1 MIDRRGML
9 LALTSGLAVMGVST
23 SKALA
28 AALSRGTPTMPSL
41 EVLGAELSAAMDH
54 RWEMQQPLLW
64 VRRNRPAP
72 ATDAEIAAYKQA
84 YADMLA
90 AAERFM
96 ARPSDDRDDVL
107 LKYGMLEELL
117 YEMPDGTNCAAIRRF
132 NIWLYRIEQ
141 EERRLQAGIHFWWR
155 DGATGGLPLID
166 DRPVW
171 WRNGQWEPLRR
182 SVQSAPQFKFSIL
195 TKNDV

>member
-9 LALTSGLAVMGVST
+9 LALTSGLAVMSLGT
-23 SKALA
+23 PKALA
-28 AALSRGTPTMPSL
+28 IAASKTMAAMPSL
-41 EVLGAELSAAMDH
+41 RVLRAELSAAMDH
-54 RWEMQQPLLW
+54 RYEMQKPLLW
-64 VRRNRPAP
+64 LRLNRPAP
-72 ATDAEIAAYKQA
+72 ATDAEIAAFKQA
-84 YADMLA
+84 YAEMLA

-117 YEMPDGTNCAAIRRF
+117 CEIPESAPPAAIRRL
-132 NIWLYRIEQ
+132 NIWFYEIEQ
-141 EERRLQAGIHFWWR
+141 EERRYGAGIHFWWR

-171 WRNGQWEPLRR
+171 WRNGRWEPLQRT
-182 SVQSAPQFKFSIL
+182 A
-195 TKNDV
+195 